1 MRGGVDIGPGVT
13 LHVESHGTGRPL
25 LLIGG
30 IPAIADDWAPIVPG
44 LAQGGR
50 RVIAFDNRGCGASTV
65 TPGPYTTAGMAA
77 DALALLDALGVARA
91 DVFGMSLGGM
101 IAQELAIAAPERVG
115 RLVLGCTHAGAAHA
129 PRMPRETG
137 RAFAMATDDWAER
150 MRALAPFAFA
160 SGVDGELL
168 AAFVAKKAGDVQ
180 PPEGYAAQIAA
191 ATSHDALARLGRIR
205 APTLV
210 LTGDDDRVIP
220 GESSRPLAERIPGA
234 RLEVIAG
241 AGHLFFVERPRE
253 TLAVLD
259 GFLT

>member
-1 MRGGVDIGPGVT
+1 M
-13 LHVESHGTGRPL
+13 
-25 LLIGG
+25 
-30 IPAIADDWAPIVPG
+30 PA

-160 SGVDGELL
+160 SGVDAG
-168 AAFVAKKAGDVQ
+168 AARRVRGQ
-180 PPEGYAAQIAA
+180 EGR
-191 ATSHDALARLGRIR
+191 AT
-205 APTLV
+205 
-210 LTGDDDRVIP
+210 
-220 GESSRPLAERIPGA
+220 SSRPRATPPRSRLRPPTTRSRGSGA
-234 RLEVIAG
+234 SG
-241 AGHLFFVERPRE
+241 RPRSC
-253 TLAVLD
+253 
-259 GFLT
+259 